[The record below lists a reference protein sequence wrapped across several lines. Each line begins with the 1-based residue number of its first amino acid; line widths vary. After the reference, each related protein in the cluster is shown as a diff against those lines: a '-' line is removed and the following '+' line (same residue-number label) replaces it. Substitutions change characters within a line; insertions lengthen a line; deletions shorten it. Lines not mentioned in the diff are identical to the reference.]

1 MPPHVGPG
9 WRHRRHM
16 GALPLHVGPAWRR
29 MGICGCISCSSPF
42 NSLLPRL
49 TRGDGVIEPVVSG
62 WNLLP
67 AMPKKSSS
75 SNVEQVV
82 KPKRCRKGKKNA
94 QGTSC
99 KVRID
104 RVKVKLEDEKVL
116 KNMWQTNYE
125 TLALELKRVFAER
138 DTARAQLKLT
148 EKTSAAR
155 LALIKTEVPDFAD
168 SFFKGRYDCYYEAS
182 LS

>member
-75 SNVEQVV
+75 SNGERVV
-82 KPKRCRKGKKNA
+82 KPKRCRAGRPSA
-94 QGTSC
+94 SGTSQ
-99 KVRID
+99 KVRQD
-104 RVKVKLEDEKVL
+104 RLKKKIEDLTVL
-116 KNMWQTNYE
+116 NTCLGDTMQNTTCE
-125 TLALELKRVFAER
+125 LAVMTAER
-138 DTARAQLKLT
+138 DSARTQLQIS
-148 EKTSAAR
+148 EKTSAQR
-155 LALIKTEVPDFAD
+155 LLLIRNELPDVSR
-168 SFFKGRYDCYYEAS
+168 SFLKGVYDRYTAS
-182 LS
+182 L